1 MDGEG
6 CAFLLRRRN
15 ARAALSRLADVYEY
29 GAVSAGGVTYGGR
42 RSTVTDTGGTNAA
55 HVFDG
60 NLVFILLT
68 FFGNSKPRPLRLV
81 TPKEAVYVK
90 VLLAHVLFLYHI
102 PVLVTHGH

>member
-1 MDGEG
+1 MYT
-6 CAFLLRRRN
+6 N
-15 ARAALSRLADVYEY
+15 MALSPQ
-29 GAVSAGGVTYGGR
+29 GGVTYGGR

-55 HVFDG
+55 RVFDG

-68 FFGNSKPRPLRLV
+68 FFGNGKPRPLRLV